1 MNLAVRP
8 GDYGAKPVTDT
19 RVDRVEIFESFAGAE
34 RFWRALEHDDNLA
47 TPFQRHDFL
56 KLWQIHV
63 GAPTGVTPLIVV
75 GVNAKR
81 APLFLWPLGR
91 HIAHGCRIVE
101 FLGGK
106 HANFNM
112 GLWRRDVA
120 AKITADDLRVVLLQ
134 FSSHA
139 DVLKLTHQPMTWAGA
154 TNPLALLAYQK
165 AANTGFSGAL
175 VPDFEDLLR
184 ARTNAAARKK
194 MRKKERALADFGTV
208 HFERVCDA
216 AGIRLALD
224 VFFKQKN
231 ARMRSIGVADVFS
244 KPGVRRFIE
253 AAATAQTGC
262 HEAPIELYTLSVNDI
277 IVATMGGIVGG
288 GRFSAMFNSIA
299 EGRYAVESPGEQ
311 LLLRVVRDCCER
323 GLTTF
328 DLGIGE
334 SHYKNL
340 FCRDAEPLFDCY
352 LPLTA
357 RGRLH
362 AVAFKMAA
370 ACKRSIKQNTAFWS
384 MVRATRRMR
393 ARLSA

>member
-8 GDYGAKPVTDT
+8 IAGEYDAKPVTDC
-19 RVDRVEIFESFAGAE
+19 RVDKVETFDDLAGAE
-34 RFWRALEHDDNLA
+34 TYWRTLENGDNLA
-47 TPFQRHDFL
+47 TAFQRYDFL
-56 KLWQIHV
+56 KFWQIHV
-63 GAPTGVTPLIVV
+63 GAPAGVTPLIVV

-91 HIAHGCRIVE
+91 RTDHGCRIAE

-120 AKITADDLRVVLLQ
+120 AKITPDELRAVLFQLSNQ
-134 FSSHA
+134 A
-139 DVLKLTHQPMTWAGA
+139 DVLKLIHQPMTWAGA
-154 TNPLALLAYQK
+154 TNPLALLPHQK

-194 MRKKERALADFGTV
+194 MRKKERALADFGAV
-208 HFERVCDA
+208 RFKRVSGA
-216 AGIRLALD
+216 AGIRVALD

-231 ARMRSIGVADVFS
+231 ARMRSIGVPDVFS
-244 KPGVRRFIE
+244 EPGVRRFIE
-253 AAATAQTGC
+253 AAATDS
-262 HEAPIELYTLSVNDI
+262 HEASIELYTLSVNDI
-277 IVATMGGIVGG
+277 IVATMGGIVAG

-323 GLTTF
+323 GLTTL

-362 AVAFKMAA
+362 AAAFKTVA
-370 ACKRSIKQNTAFWS
+370 ACKRGIKQNTAFWS
-384 MVRATRRMR
+384 VVRAARRLR

>member
-8 GDYGAKPVTDT
+8 GEYGAKLVAST
-19 RVDRVEIFESFAGAE
+19 RVDRVEIFGDLAGAE
-34 RFWRALEHDDNLA
+34 TFWRALEHDDSLA
-47 TPFQRHDFL
+47 TPFQRYDFL

-63 GAPTGVTPLIVV
+63 GAQAGVTPLIAV
-75 GVNAKR
+75 GLNTGGI
-81 APLFLWPLGR
+81 PLFLWPLGR
-91 HIAHGCRIVE
+91 RTVRGCRIAE
-101 FLGGK
+101 FLGGS

-120 AKITADDLRVVLLQ
+120 ARMTADELRAVLFQL
-134 FSSHA
+134 SNHA

-154 TNPLALLAYQK
+154 TNPLALLPYQQ
-165 AANTGFSGAL
+165 APNTGFSGAL
-175 VPDFEDLLR
+175 APDFEDLLR

-194 MRKKERALADFGTV
+194 MRKKERALADFGAV
-208 HFERVCDA
+208 RFERVTDA

-253 AAATAQTGC
+253 AAATAQTGG
-262 HEAPIELYTLSVNDI
+262 HDATIELYTLSVNDI

-311 LLLRVVRDCCER
+311 LLVRVVRDCCER

-352 LPLTA
+352 LPLTT
-357 RGRLH
+357 RGRLP
-362 AVAFKMAA
+362 ATAFKIAA
-370 ACKRSIKQNTAFWS
+370 ACKRGIKRNTAFWS
-384 MVRATRRMR
+384 VVRAVRRLR

>member
-8 GDYGAKPVTDT
+8 GEYGAKPVTDI
-19 RVDRVEIFESFAGAE
+19 RVDKVEIFSDLGGAE
-34 RFWRALEHDDNLA
+34 TYWRTLEHDDNLA
-47 TPFQRHDFL
+47 TAFQRYDFL
-56 KLWQIHV
+56 KFWQIHV
-63 GAPTGVTPLIVV
+63 GAPAGVTPLIVV
-75 GVNAKR
+75 GLNAQR
-81 APLFLWPLGR
+81 APLFLWALGR
-91 HIAHGCRIVE
+91 HIAHGCRVAE

-112 GLWRRDVA
+112 GLWRRDAA
-120 AKITADDLRVVLLQ
+120 AKITADELRAVLFQISNL
-134 FSSHA
+134 A
-139 DVLKLTHQPMTWAGA
+139 DMLKLTHQPVTWAGA
-154 TNPLALLAYQK
+154 TNPLALLPYQQ

-194 MRKKERALADFGTV
+194 MRKKERGLADFGAV
-208 HFERVCDA
+208 RFERVSGA

-244 KPGVRRFIE
+244 QPGVRRFIE
-253 AAATAQTGC
+253 AAATAQTG
-262 HEAPIELYTLSVNDI
+262 HRAPIELYTLSVNDI

-362 AVAFKMAA
+362 ATAFKIVA

-384 MVRATRRMR
+384 VVRALRRLR